1 MTTTGNYLPERPI
14 ETLYYEDKGGHHI
27 VKINRSKHRR
37 KAIMNATDKLDNDY
51 MGAWLAVIYDTTYG
65 QLIRII
71 KRNLKTKKLE
81 IMYEDDP
88 SKPMCLSHIGENI
101 ADSDYRIVNF
111 VFPKDEVPEFE
122 SV

>member
-1 MTTTGNYLPERPI
+1 MAQIGSYTPERPI
-14 ETLYYEDKGGHHI
+14 ETLYFIDKKGDQI
-27 VKINRSKHRR
+27 VKVNKSKHRR
-37 KAIMNATDKLDNDY
+37 KAIMNATDKLDNGY

-71 KRNLKTKKLE
+71 KRNEKTKKLE

-88 SKPMCLSHIGENI
+88 SKPLCLSHIGENI

-122 SV
+122 PV